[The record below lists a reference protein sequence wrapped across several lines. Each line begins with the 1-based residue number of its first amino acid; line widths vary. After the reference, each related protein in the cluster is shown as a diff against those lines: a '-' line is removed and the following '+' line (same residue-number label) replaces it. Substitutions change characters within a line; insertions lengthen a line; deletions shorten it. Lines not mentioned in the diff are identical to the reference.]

1 MLDER
6 LYRLSLFEA
15 SPSSGYFSTGIER
28 YRLCTSLAEEIENRY
43 EVEKGEE
50 LQLSRRLQQLEESL
64 ASKPVDLTSFR
75 KLQNNWR
82 EIKNHQ
88 KQPYIQW

>member
-1 MLDER
+1 ML
-6 LYRLSLFEA
+6 LFHRDLRNAIA
-15 SPSSGYFSTGIER
+15 SG
-28 YRLCTSLAEEIENRY
+28 TSLAEEIENRY
-43 EVEKGEE
+43 EFEKGEE

-75 KLQNNWR
+75 KSQKNWR

-88 KQPYIQW
+88 KQPYIQ